1 MITREALRVLVNN
14 LVAANHVERQYD
26 DYFGKTGA
34 KIGNTLNIR
43 KPPRFV
49 RTDGQGLQL
58 QDVTETSV
66 PVVLSTQGQR
76 AFTFTSQDLELN
88 IDDFSKRFVKPAVA
102 SLANQVDYD
111 VLQRYLDVYQFVGTP
126 GTTPNALLTYLQAQ
140 QYLNNSAAPDD
151 DERVFVI
158 NPAAQATIVD
168 ALKGLFQSSENISE
182 QYKRGKMGTTAG
194 GEWFMDQNVGVQ
206 TLGTAPLAAT
216 PTMLTTGS
224 PQTGATIST
233 VAWASTGTVLQGDIF
248 TIAGVYSVNPQNF
261 QSTGLLQQFVC
272 TASQTA
278 SGGAITALPIS
289 PSIITSGPFQTV
301 TAAPA
306 TSAVI
311 TYYGASGTVTPQNM
325 LWHKE
330 AFVLACADLP
340 LPGGVDMA
348 ERVSDKELGL
358 SIRLIRAYD
367 INQDRFPLR
376 IDFLYGTATLY
387 PQLACRIGG

>member
-111 VLQRYLDVYQFVGTP
+111 VLQRYVDVYQFVGTP

-182 QYKRGKMGTTAG
+182 QYKRGKMGTTVG
-194 GEWFMDQNVGVQ
+194 GEWFMAQNVGVQ

-233 VAWASTGTVLQGDIF
+233 VAWASSGTVLQGDIF

-272 TASQTA
+272 TANQTA